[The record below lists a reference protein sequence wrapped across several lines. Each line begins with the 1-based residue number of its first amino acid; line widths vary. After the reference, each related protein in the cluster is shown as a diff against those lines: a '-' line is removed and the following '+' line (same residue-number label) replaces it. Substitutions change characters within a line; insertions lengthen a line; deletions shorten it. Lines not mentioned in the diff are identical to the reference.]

1 MMAPAASSVEEQHEA
16 AMAWVQAARDQ
27 RGVDQDAAT
36 ANGDVE
42 AAAAMDNGVN
52 INPLLRQMYGP

>member
-16 AMAWVQAARDQ
+16 QIAWVQAARDQ
-27 RGVDQDAAT
+27 RGEDRDAAF
-36 ANGDVE
+36 AHADVE
-42 AAAAMDNGVN
+42 AAAAMDNGVS